1 MKELFE
7 TYLETILE
15 IVLMSSFVGVTIKVM
30 NMVFAI

>member
-15 IVLMSSFVGVTIKVM
+15 IVLMSSFVGVIIKVM